1 MNQLLDLA
9 MALIIFPRQALMEIT
24 NEEKLKEGFFI
35 WIFVVILMSLSL
47 FQQGPGLVM
56 QFLLMVLFMGAAL
69 LVHSAVI
76 DYISGF
82 WGGMGT
88 ARGITAGFMAASLP
102 MAFSVFFTFLAE
114 AGVGALPSIGSFAI
128 WIWSFY
134 LDVTA
139 IGQNYR
145 FRPGKSFLIALTPYI
160 LIVIFFIALM
170 ALGVAA
176 AVEVIANMQDMQS
189 LESMITQM

>member
-1 MNQLLDLA
+1 MNQFLDLA
-9 MALIIFPRQALMEIT
+9 MALILSPRQALMEIT

-35 WIFVVILMSLSL
+35 WIFVVLLMSLSL

-114 AGVGALPSIGSFAI
+114 AGVGALSGIGSFAI

-160 LIVIFFIALM
+160 LMVIFFIALM

-176 AVEVIANMQDMQS
+176 AVEGIANMQDMQS

>member
-9 MALIIFPRQALMEIT
+9 MALIISPRQALMEIT

-35 WIFVVILMSLSL
+35 WIFVVLLMSLSL

-170 ALGVAA
+170 ALGVAV
-176 AVEVIANMQDMQS
+176 AVEGIANMQDMQS

>member
-1 MNQLLDLA
+1 MNQFLDLA
-9 MALIIFPRQALMEIT
+9 MALILSPRQALMEIT

-35 WIFVVILMSLSL
+35 WIFVELLMSLSL

-114 AGVGALPSIGSFAI
+114 AGVGALSGIGSFAI

-139 IGQNYR
+139 IEQNYR

-176 AVEVIANMQDMQS
+176 AVEGIANMQDMQS
-189 LESMITQM
+189 LESMINQM

>member
-9 MALIIFPRQALMEIT
+9 MALIISPRQALMEIT

-35 WIFVVILMSLSL
+35 WIFVVLLMSLSL

-114 AGVGALPSIGSFAI
+114 AGVGALSGIGSFAI

-176 AVEVIANMQDMQS
+176 AVEGVANMQDMQS

>member
-9 MALIIFPRQALMEIT
+9 MALIISPRQALMEIT

-35 WIFVVILMSLSL
+35 WIFVVLLMSLSL

-102 MAFSVFFTFLAE
+102 MVFSVFFTFLAE

-176 AVEVIANMQDMQS
+176 AVEGIANMQDMQS
-189 LESMITQM
+189 LESMINQM

>member
-9 MALIIFPRQALMEIT
+9 MALIISPRQALMEIT

-114 AGVGALPSIGSFAI
+114 AGVGALSGIGSFAI

-134 LDVTA
+134 LDVAA

-176 AVEVIANMQDMQS
+176 AVEGIANMQDMQS

>member
-1 MNQLLDLA
+1 MNQFLDLA
-9 MALIIFPRQALMEIT
+9 MALILSPRQALMEIT

-114 AGVGALPSIGSFAI
+114 AGLGALSGIGSFAI

-176 AVEVIANMQDMQS
+176 AVEGIANMQDMQS
-189 LESMITQM
+189 LESMINQM

>member
-1 MNQLLDLA
+1 MNQLLDMA
-9 MALIIFPRQALMEIT
+9 MALIISPRQALMEIT

-35 WIFVVILMSLSL
+35 WIFVVLLMSLSL
-47 FQQGPGLVM
+47 FQQGPGLVI

-69 LVHSAVI
+69 LVHSAII

-176 AVEVIANMQDMQS
+176 AVEGIANMQDMQS
-189 LESMITQM
+189 LESMINQM

>member
-9 MALIIFPRQALMEIT
+9 MALIISPRQALMEIT

-56 QFLLMVLFMGAAL
+56 QFLLMILFMGAAL

-176 AVEVIANMQDMQS
+176 AVEGIANMQDMQS

>member
-1 MNQLLDLA
+1 MNQFLDLA
-9 MALIIFPRQALMEIT
+9 MALIISPRQALMEIT

-35 WIFVVILMSLSL
+35 WIFVVLLMSLSL

-56 QFLLMVLFMGAAL
+56 QFLLMILFMGAAL

-114 AGVGALPSIGSFAI
+114 AGVGALSGIGSFAI

-176 AVEVIANMQDMQS
+176 AVEGIANMQDMQS

>member
-9 MALIIFPRQALMEIT
+9 MALIISPRQALMEVT

-35 WIFVVILMSLSL
+35 WIFVVLLMSLSL

-114 AGVGALPSIGSFAI
+114 AGVGALSGIGSFAI

-176 AVEVIANMQDMQS
+176 AVEGIANMQDMQS

>member
-9 MALIIFPRQALMEIT
+9 MALIISPRQALMEIT

-35 WIFVVILMSLSL
+35 WIFVVLLMSLSL

-114 AGVGALPSIGSFAI
+114 AGLGALPSIGSFAI

-145 FRPGKSFLIALTPYI
+145 FRLGKSFLIALTPYI

-176 AVEVIANMQDMQS
+176 AVEGIANMQDMQS
-189 LESMITQM
+189 LESMINQM

>member
-1 MNQLLDLA
+1 MNQFLDLA
-9 MALIIFPRQALMEIT
+9 MALILSPRQALMEIT

-176 AVEVIANMQDMQS
+176 AVEGIANMQDMQS

>member
-1 MNQLLDLA
+1 MNQLLDMA
-9 MALIIFPRQALMEIT
+9 MALIISPRQALMEIT

-35 WIFVVILMSLSL
+35 WIFVVLLMSLSL

-114 AGVGALPSIGSFAI
+114 AGVGALSGIGRFAI

-176 AVEVIANMQDMQS
+176 AVEGIANMQDMQS

>member
-1 MNQLLDLA
+1 MNQFLDLA
-9 MALIIFPRQALMEIT
+9 MALILSPRQALMEIT

-35 WIFVVILMSLSL
+35 WIFVVLLMSLSL
-47 FQQGPGLVM
+47 FQQGEGLVM

-114 AGVGALPSIGSFAI
+114 AGVGALSGIGSFAI

-176 AVEVIANMQDMQS
+176 AVEGIANMQDMQS

>member
-9 MALIIFPRQALMEIT
+9 MALIISPRQALMEIS

-35 WIFVVILMSLSL
+35 WIFVVLLMSLSL

-114 AGVGALPSIGSFAI
+114 AGVGALSGIGSFAI

-176 AVEVIANMQDMQS
+176 AVEGIANMQDMQS
-189 LESMITQM
+189 LESMINQM

>member
-9 MALIIFPRQALMEIT
+9 MALIISPRQALMEIT

-35 WIFVVILMSLSL
+35 WIFVVLLMSLSL

-69 LVHSAVI
+69 LVHSAII

-114 AGVGALPSIGSFAI
+114 AGVGALSGIGSFAI

-170 ALGVAA
+170 ALGVVA
-176 AVEVIANMQDMQS
+176 AVEGIANMQDMQS
-189 LESMITQM
+189 LESMINQM

>member
-9 MALIIFPRQALMEIT
+9 MALIISPRQALMEIT

-35 WIFVVILMSLSL
+35 WIFVVLLMSLSL

-114 AGVGALPSIGSFAI
+114 AGVGALSGIGSFAI

-139 IGQNYR
+139 IEQNYR

-176 AVEVIANMQDMQS
+176 AVEGIANMQDMQS

>member
-9 MALIIFPRQALMEIT
+9 MALIISPRQALMEIT

-35 WIFVVILMSLSL
+35 WIFVVLLMSLSL

-114 AGVGALPSIGSFAI
+114 AGVGALASIGSFAI

-170 ALGVAA
+170 ALGVAT
-176 AVEVIANMQDMQS
+176 AVEGIANMQDMQS
-189 LESMITQM
+189 LESMINQM

>member
-9 MALIIFPRQALMEIT
+9 MALIISPRQALMEIT

-35 WIFVVILMSLSL
+35 WIFVVLLMSLSL

-56 QFLLMVLFMGAAL
+56 QFLLIVLFMGAAL

-114 AGVGALPSIGSFAI
+114 AGVGALSGIGSFAI

-176 AVEVIANMQDMQS
+176 AVEGIANMQDMQS

>member
-9 MALIIFPRQALMEIT
+9 MALIISPRQALMEIT

-35 WIFVVILMSLSL
+35 WIFVVLLMSLSL

-114 AGVGALPSIGSFAI
+114 AGLGALSGIGSFAI

-176 AVEVIANMQDMQS
+176 AVEGIANMQDMQS

>member
-9 MALIIFPRQALMEIT
+9 MALIISPRQALMEIT

-35 WIFVVILMSLSL
+35 WIFVVLLMSLSL

-114 AGVGALPSIGSFAI
+114 AGVGALSGIGSFAI

-170 ALGVAA
+170 ALDVAA
-176 AVEVIANMQDMQS
+176 AVEGIANMQDMQS

>member
-1 MNQLLDLA
+1 MNQFLDMA
-9 MALIIFPRQALMEIT
+9 MALIISPRQALMEIT

-35 WIFVVILMSLSL
+35 WIFVVLLMSLSL

-114 AGVGALPSIGSFAI
+114 AGVGALSGIGSFAI

-176 AVEVIANMQDMQS
+176 AVEGIANMQDMQS
-189 LESMITQM
+189 LESMINQM

>member
-9 MALIIFPRQALMEIT
+9 MALIISPRQALMEIT

-35 WIFVVILMSLSL
+35 WIFVVLLMSLSL

-170 ALGVAA
+170 VLGVAA
-176 AVEVIANMQDMQS
+176 AVEGIANMQDMQS

>member
-9 MALIIFPRQALMEIT
+9 MALIISPRQALMEIT
-24 NEEKLKEGFFI
+24 NEKKLKEGFFI
-35 WIFVVILMSLSL
+35 WIFVVLLMSLSL

-114 AGVGALPSIGSFAI
+114 AGVGALSGIGSFAI

-176 AVEVIANMQDMQS
+176 AVEGIANMQDMQS

>member
-1 MNQLLDLA
+1 MNQFLDLA
-9 MALIIFPRQALMEIT
+9 MALILSPRQALMEIT

-35 WIFVVILMSLSL
+35 WIFVVLLMSLSL

-102 MAFSVFFTFLAE
+102 MVFSVFFTFLAE
-114 AGVGALPSIGSFAI
+114 AGVGALSGIGSFAI

-176 AVEVIANMQDMQS
+176 AVEGIANMQDMQS

>member
-9 MALIIFPRQALMEIT
+9 MALIISPRQALMEIT

-35 WIFVVILMSLSL
+35 WIFVVLLMSRSL

-176 AVEVIANMQDMQS
+176 AVEGIANMQDMQS
-189 LESMITQM
+189 LESMINQM

>member
-9 MALIIFPRQALMEIT
+9 MALIISPRQALMEIT

-35 WIFVVILMSLSL
+35 WILVVLLMSLSL

-114 AGVGALPSIGSFAI
+114 AGVGALSGIGSFAI

-176 AVEVIANMQDMQS
+176 AVEGIANMQDMQS

>member
-9 MALIIFPRQALMEIT
+9 MALIISPRQALMEIT

-35 WIFVVILMSLSL
+35 WIFVVLLMSLSL

-102 MAFSVFFTFLAE
+102 MAFSVFFTVLAE
-114 AGVGALPSIGSFAI
+114 AGVGALSGIGSFAI

-176 AVEVIANMQDMQS
+176 AVEGIANMQDMQS
-189 LESMITQM
+189 LESMINQM

>member
-9 MALIIFPRQALMEIT
+9 MALILSPRQALMEIT

-35 WIFVVILMSLSL
+35 WIFVVLLMSLSL

-114 AGVGALPSIGSFAI
+114 AGVGALSSIGSFAI

-176 AVEVIANMQDMQS
+176 AVEGIANMQDMQS
-189 LESMITQM
+189 LESMINQM

>member
-9 MALIIFPRQALMEIT
+9 MALIISPRQALMEIT

-35 WIFVVILMSLSL
+35 WIFVVLLMSLSL

-114 AGVGALPSIGSFAI
+114 AGVGALSGIGSFAI

-145 FRPGKSFLIALTPYI
+145 FRPGKSFFIALTPYI

-176 AVEVIANMQDMQS
+176 AVEGIANMQDMQS
-189 LESMITQM
+189 LESMINQM

>member
-1 MNQLLDLA
+1 MNQFLDLA
-9 MALIIFPRQALMEIT
+9 MALIISPRQALMEIT

-35 WIFVVILMSLSL
+35 WIFVVLLMSLSL

-114 AGVGALPSIGSFAI
+114 AGLGALSGIGSFAI

-176 AVEVIANMQDMQS
+176 AVEGIANMQDMQS

>member
-9 MALIIFPRQALMEIT
+9 MALIISPRQALMEIT

-35 WIFVVILMSLSL
+35 WIFVVLLMSLSL

-56 QFLLMVLFMGAAL
+56 QFLLMVLFMGAARV
-69 LVHSAVI
+69 VHSAVS

-114 AGVGALPSIGSFAI
+114 AGVGALSGIGSFAI

-176 AVEVIANMQDMQS
+176 AVEGIANMQDMQS

>member
-9 MALIIFPRQALMEIT
+9 MALILSPRQALMEIT

-35 WIFVVILMSLSL
+35 WIFVVLLMSLSL

-56 QFLLMVLFMGAAL
+56 QFLLMILFMGAAL
-69 LVHSAVI
+69 LVHSVVI

-114 AGVGALPSIGSFAI
+114 AGVGALSGIGSFAI

-176 AVEVIANMQDMQS
+176 AVEGIANMQDMQS